1 MPATN
6 YVIGCDLATCMSM
19 VAVWKNGAVEII
31 ASDTGNRSVPS
42 VISFGDERLVG
53 EAAKSMGATNP
64 KNTIFDAK
72 RLIGRTF
79 DDPAIQKDMKTWPFK
94 VSNDGQNRPQVEV
107 ELNGETKKMYPEELS
122 AIVLG
127 KLKAMAEAYLGQEV
141 KDAVVTVPA
150 YFNDAQRQATKDAG
164 RIAGLNV
171 LRLLAEPTAAC
182 IAYGMNEGGK
192 GERKVIIFD
201 LGGGTFDVS
210 LLTVEDGV
218 FEVLATSGDTHLGG
232 QDVDTRIVEWA
243 MEEFKR
249 KTKVDIRT
257 NSKSLARLRLA
268 AERVKKTLSTANQAT
283 LEVDSLA
290 EGHDLILTLTRAKF
304 ESLCDDLFRKCM
316 GPVEQV
322 LKDAKLSKTDIND
335 VVLVG
340 GSSRIPR
347 VQALLKELF
356 NGKDL
361 CQSIH
366 PDEAVAYG
374 AAVQAH
380 ILSGN
385 NKGDATADLL
395 LLDVTPLSLGIE
407 TSGNVMT
414 TLIKRNTTIPVKK
427 SQTFSTFSDNQ
438 VAVDICV
445 FEGERQFTKDNRLLG
460 KFRLEGLPPMP
471 RGVPQIE
478 VTYDV
483 DANGILNV
491 SAAEKSTGKSEKITI
506 TNDKGRLSKDDIER
520 MVEEAAASAEE
531 DKVRFERVEAKNGL
545 ESYLYNARNSFRDDK
560 AKEKADAA
568 TLEKGEEIL
577 KGHMEWLDTH
587 QEESTETYKER
598 QKAVEEE
605 IRPMLMAMYGAT
617 DASAGGSNMTPEMM
631 EAVAKAKAAA
641 PAEEAPSMPKVEEID

>member
-1 MPATN
+1 MSSGSK

-19 VAVWKNGAVEII
+19 VAVWKNGAVDII
-31 ASDTGNRSVPS
+31 ASETGNRSVPS
-42 VISFGDERLVG
+42 VVSFGEERLVG
-53 EAAKSMGATNP
+53 EAAKTMGATNP

-79 DDPAIQKDMKTWPFK
+79 DDPAVQKDMRTWPFK
-94 VSNDGQNRPQVEV
+94 VVDDGQNRPQVEA
-107 ELNGETKKMYPEELS
+107 EINGETKRMYPEELS
-122 AIVLG
+122 AMVLA
-127 KLKAMAEAYLGQEV
+127 KLKAMAEAYLGEEV

-182 IAYGMNEGGK
+182 IAYGLNEKGK

-249 KTKVDIRT
+249 KTKIDIRS
-257 NSKSLARLRLA
+257 NSTAMARLRLV

-290 EGHDLILTLTRAKF
+290 EGNDLVLSLSRAKF
-304 ESLCDDLFRKCM
+304 ESLCEDLFRKCM

-322 LKDAKLSKTDIND
+322 LKDAKLGKGDIHD

-356 NGKDL
+356 NGKEL

-385 NKGDATADLL
+385 NKNDATSELL

-427 SQTFSTFSDNQ
+427 SQTSSTFSDNQ

-506 TNDKGRLSKDDIER
+506 TNDKGRLNKDDIER
-520 MVEEAAASAEE
+520 MVSEAAAAADE
-531 DKVRFERVEAKNGL
+531 DKARMERVEAKNTL
-545 ESYLYNARNSFRDDK
+545 ESYLYNARNSFRDEK
-560 AKEKADAA
+560 AKEKTDAA
-568 TLEKGEEIL
+568 TLEKAEAIL
-577 KGHMEWLDTH
+577 KGHIEWLESNL
-587 QEESTETYKER
+587 EESTETYKER
-598 QKAVEEE
+598 QKTVEEE

-617 DASAGGSNMTPEMM
+617 DASAQGAQAAEPEPTPR
-631 EAVAKAKAAA
+631 
-641 PAEEAPSMPKVEEID
+641 VEEVD

>member
-1 MPATN
+1 MSSGSK

-19 VAVWKNGAVEII
+19 VAVWKNGAVDII
-31 ASDTGNRSVPS
+31 ASDTGNRAVPS
-42 VISFGDERLVG
+42 VVSFGEERLVG

-64 KNTIFDAK
+64 KNTVFDAK

-79 DDPAIQKDMKTWPFK
+79 DDPAVQKDIRTWPFK
-94 VSNDGQNRPQVEV
+94 VVDDGKNRPQVEV
-107 ELNGETKKMYPEELS
+107 EINGEVKRMYPEELS
-122 AIVLG
+122 AMVLG
-127 KLKAMAEAYLGQEV
+127 KLKAMAEAYLGEEV

-182 IAYGMNEGGK
+182 IAYGLNEKGK

-249 KTKVDIRT
+249 KTKIDVRT
-257 NSKSLARLRLA
+257 NSKAMARLRLV

-290 EGHDLILTLTRAKF
+290 EGNDLVLTLSRAKF
-304 ESLCDDLFRKCM
+304 ESLCEDLFRKCM

-322 LKDAKLSKTDIND
+322 LKDAKLSKTDIHD

-356 NGKDL
+356 NGKEL

-385 NKGDATADLL
+385 NKNDATSELL

-506 TNDKGRLSKDDIER
+506 TNDKGRLNKDDIER
-520 MVEEAAASAEE
+520 MVAEAAAAAEE
-531 DKVRFERVEAKNGL
+531 DKVRMERVEAKNGL
-545 ESYLYNARNSFRDDK
+545 ESYLYNARNSFRDEK
-560 AKEKADAA
+560 AKEKTDAA
-568 TLEKGEEIL
+568 TLEKAEGIL
-577 KGHMEWLDTH
+577 KGHIEWLEANPDET
-587 QEESTETYKER
+587 TEVYKER
-598 QKAVEEE
+598 QKSVEEE

-617 DASAGGSNMTPEMM
+617 DSSGAAAAAAAAAAEP
-631 EAVAKAKAAA
+631 AAA
-641 PAEEAPSMPKVEEID
+641 PEPSPRVEEVD

>member
-1 MPATN
+1 MSGAK

-19 VAVWKNGAVEII
+19 VAVWKNGAVDII
-31 ASDTGNRSVPS
+31 ASETGNRSVPS

-79 DDPAIQKDMKTWPFK
+79 NDPAVQRDMRTWPFK
-94 VSNDGQNRPQVEV
+94 VVDDGQNRPQVEV
-107 ELNGETKKMYPEELS
+107 ELDGETKKMYPEELS
-122 AIVLG
+122 AMVLA
-127 KLKAMAEAYLGQEV
+127 KLKAMAEAYLGEEV

-182 IAYGMNEGGK
+182 IAYGLNEKGK

-232 QDVDTRIVEWA
+232 QDVDTRIMEWA

-249 KTKVDIRT
+249 KTKLDIRN
-257 NSKSLARLRLA
+257 NSKAMARLRLV

-290 EGHDLILTLTRAKF
+290 EGNDLVLTVTRAKF
-304 ESLCDDLFRKCM
+304 ESLCEDLFRKCM

-322 LKDAKLSKTDIND
+322 LKDAKLGKADIHD

-347 VQALLKELF
+347 VQALLKEFF
-356 NGKDL
+356 NGKEL

-385 NKGDATADLL
+385 NKNDVTSELL

-506 TNDKGRLSKDDIER
+506 TNDKGRLNKDDIER
-520 MVEEAAASAEE
+520 MVQEAAAAAEE
-531 DKVRFERVEAKNGL
+531 DKLRMERVEAKNGL
-545 ESYLYNARNSFRDDK
+545 ESYLYGARNSFRDEK
-560 AKEKADAA
+560 AKEKTDAA
-568 TLEKGEEIL
+568 TLEKAEGIL
-577 KGHMEWLDTH
+577 KGHIEWVETH
-587 QEESTETYKER
+587 PEESTETYKER
-598 QKAVEEE
+598 QKAVEDE

-617 DASAGGSNMTPEMM
+617 DASGYQGAAQAEQ
-631 EAVAKAKAAA
+631 AAA
-641 PAEEAPSMPKVEEID
+641 QAEQAAAQAEPSPRVEEVD

>member
-1 MPATN
+1 MSSGSK

-19 VAVWKNGAVEII
+19 VAVWKNGAVDII
-31 ASDTGNRSVPS
+31 ASDTGNRAVPS
-42 VISFGDERLVG
+42 VVSFGEERLVG

-64 KNTIFDAK
+64 KNTVFDAK

-79 DDPAIQKDMKTWPFK
+79 DDPAVQKDIRTWPFK
-94 VSNDGQNRPQVEV
+94 VVDDGKNRPQVEV
-107 ELNGETKKMYPEELS
+107 EINGEVKRMYPEELS
-122 AIVLG
+122 AMVLG
-127 KLKAMAEAYLGQEV
+127 KLKAMAEAYLGEEV

-182 IAYGMNEGGK
+182 IAYGLNEKGK

-249 KTKVDIRT
+249 KTKIDVRT
-257 NSKSLARLRLA
+257 NSKAMARLRLV

-290 EGHDLILTLTRAKF
+290 EGNDLVLTLSRAKF
-304 ESLCDDLFRKCM
+304 ESLCEDLFRKCM

-322 LKDAKLSKTDIND
+322 LKDAKLSKTDIHD

-356 NGKDL
+356 NGKEL

-385 NKGDATADLL
+385 NKNDATSELL

-506 TNDKGRLSKDDIER
+506 TNDKGRLNKDDIER
-520 MVEEAAASAEE
+520 MVSEAAAAAEE
-531 DKVRFERVEAKNGL
+531 DKVRMERVEAKNSL
-545 ESYLYNARNSFRDDK
+545 ESYLYNARNSFRDEK
-560 AKEKADAA
+560 AKEKTDAA
-568 TLEKGEEIL
+568 TLEKAEGIL
-577 KGHMEWLDTH
+577 KGHIEWLEANP
-587 QEESTETYKER
+587 EESTETYKAR
-598 QKAVEEE
+598 QKSVEEE

-617 DASAGGSNMTPEMM
+617 DSSGQ
-631 EAVAKAKAAA
+631 AAA
-641 PAEEAPSMPKVEEID
+641 AAAAAQEQPQAEPSPRVEEID

>member
-1 MPATN
+1 MSGSTN

-19 VAVWKNGAVEII
+19 VAVWKNGAVDII
-31 ASDTGNRSVPS
+31 ASDTGNRAVPS

-53 EAAKSMGATNP
+53 EAAKSLGATNP
-64 KNTIFDAK
+64 TNTIFDAK

-79 DDPAIQKDMKTWPFK
+79 DDPAIQKDMRTWPFK
-94 VSNDGQNRPQVEV
+94 VVDDGNNRPQVEV
-107 ELNGETKKMYPEELS
+107 EMNGEKKLMYPEELS
-122 AIVLG
+122 AMVLG
-127 KLKAMAEAYLGQEV
+127 KLKAMAESYLGQEV

-182 IAYGMNEGGK
+182 IAYGLNESGK
-192 GERKVIIFD
+192 GERKVVIFD

-210 LLTVEDGV
+210 LLSVEDGV

-249 KTKVDIRT
+249 KTKLDIRS
-257 NSKSLARLRLA
+257 NAKAMARLRLV

-290 EGHDLILTLTRAKF
+290 EGNDLMLTITRAKF

-322 LKDAKLSKTDIND
+322 LKDAKLGKGDIHD

-347 VQALLKELF
+347 VQALLKEFF
-356 NGKDL
+356 NGKEL

-385 NKGDATADLL
+385 NKNDATSELL

-506 TNDKGRLSKDDIER
+506 TNDKGRLNKDDIER
-520 MVEEAAASAEE
+520 MVAEAAAAAEE
-531 DKVRFERVEAKNGL
+531 DKVRMERVEAKNGL
-545 ESYLYNARNSFRDDK
+545 ESYLYNARNSFRDEK
-560 AKEKADAA
+560 AKEKTDAA
-568 TLEKGEEIL
+568 TLEKAEGIL
-577 KGHMEWLDTH
+577 KAHIEWLEANP
-587 QEESTETYKER
+587 EESTDTYKER
-598 QKAVEEE
+598 QKSVEEE

-617 DASAGGSNMTPEMM
+617 DASGQGT
-631 EAVAKAKAAA
+631 AAA
-641 PAEEAPSMPKVEEID
+641 AAEPEPSPRVEEVD

>member
-1 MPATN
+1 
-6 YVIGCDLATCMSM
+6 M
-19 VAVWKNGAVEII
+19 VAVWKNGAVDII
-31 ASDTGNRSVPS
+31 ASETGNRAVPS

-64 KNTIFDAK
+64 KNTVFDAK

-79 DDPAIQKDMKTWPFK
+79 DDPAIQKDMRTWPFK
-94 VSNDGQNRPQVEV
+94 VVDDGKNRPQVEV
-107 ELNGETKKMYPEELS
+107 ELNGEVKRMYPEEIS
-122 AIVLG
+122 AMVLA

-182 IAYGMNEGGK
+182 IAYGLNEGGK
-192 GERKVIIFD
+192 GERKVVIFD

-210 LLTVEDGV
+210 LLSVEDGV

-232 QDVDTRIVEWA
+232 QDIDTRIMEWA
-243 MEEFKR
+243 MEEFKH
-249 KTKVDIRT
+249 KTHLDIRS
-257 NSKSLARLRLA
+257 NSKAMARLRLV

-290 EGHDLILTLTRAKF
+290 EGNDLMLTLTRPKF

-322 LKDAKLSKTDIND
+322 LKDAKLGKGHIND

-347 VQALLKELF
+347 VQALLKEFF
-356 NGKDL
+356 NGKEL

-385 NKGDATADLL
+385 NKNDATSELL

-506 TNDKGRLSKDDIER
+506 TNDKGRLNKDDIER
-520 MVEEAAASAEE
+520 MVAEAAAAAEE
-531 DKVRFERVEAKNGL
+531 DKVRMERVEAKNGL
-545 ESYLYNARNSFRDDK
+545 ESYLYNARNSFRDEK
-560 AKEKADAA
+560 AKEKVDAT
-568 TLEKGEEIL
+568 TLEKAEGIL
-577 KGHMEWLDTH
+577 KGHIEWLEGH
-587 QEESTETYKER
+587 PEESTETYKER
-598 QKAVEEE
+598 QKSVEEE

-617 DASAGGSNMTPEMM
+617 DASGQGAM
-631 EAVAKAKAAA
+631 AAAA
-641 PAEEAPSMPKVEEID
+641 PQP

>member
-1 MPATN
+1 MSGSTN

-19 VAVWKNGAVEII
+19 VAVWKNGAVDII
-31 ASDTGNRSVPS
+31 ASETGNRAVPS

-53 EAAKSMGATNP
+53 EAAKSLGATNP

-79 DDPAIQKDMKTWPFK
+79 DDPAVQKDMRTWPFT
-94 VSNDGQNRPQVEV
+94 VVDDGKNRPQVEV
-107 ELNGETKKMYPEELS
+107 SLNGETKRMYPEELS
-122 AIVLG
+122 AMVLA
-127 KLKAMAEAYLGQEV
+127 KLKAMAESYLGQEV

-182 IAYGMNEGGK
+182 IAYGLNENGK
-192 GERKVIIFD
+192 GERKVVIFD

-210 LLTVEDGV
+210 LLSVEDGV

-249 KTKVDIRT
+249 KTKLDIRS
-257 NSKSLARLRLA
+257 NAKAMARLRLA
-268 AERVKKTLSTANQAT
+268 AERVKKTLSTSNQAN

-290 EGHDLILTLTRAKF
+290 EGNDLVLTITRAKF
-304 ESLCDDLFRKCM
+304 ESLCEDLFRKCM

-322 LKDAKLSKTDIND
+322 LKDAKLSKTEIND

-347 VQALLKELF
+347 VQALLKEFF
-356 NGKDL
+356 NGKEL

-385 NKGDATADLL
+385 NKNDATSELL

-491 SAAEKSTGKSEKITI
+491 SAAEKSTGKVEKITI
-506 TNDKGRLSKDDIER
+506 TNDKGRLNKDDIER
-520 MVEEAAASAEE
+520 MVSEAAAAAEE
-531 DKVRFERVEAKNGL
+531 DKVRMERVEAKNGL
-545 ESYLYNARNSFRDDK
+545 ESYLYNARNSFRDEK
-560 AKEKADAA
+560 AKEKTDAA
-568 TLEKGEEIL
+568 TLEKAEGIL
-577 KGHMEWLDTH
+577 KGHIEWLEAH
-587 QEESTETYKER
+587 PEESTETYKER

-617 DASAGGSNMTPEMM
+617 DASGQGAQ
-631 EAVAKAKAAA
+631 AAA
-641 PAEEAPSMPKVEEID
+641 EPGPRVEEVD

>member
-1 MPATN
+1 MSSGSK

-19 VAVWKNGAVEII
+19 VAVWKNGAVDII

-42 VISFGDERLVG
+42 VVSFGEERLVG

-64 KNTIFDAK
+64 KNTVFDAK

-79 DDPAIQKDMKTWPFK
+79 DDPAVQKDMRTWPFK
-94 VSNDGQNRPQVEV
+94 VVDDGKNRPQVEV
-107 ELNGETKKMYPEELS
+107 EINGEMKRMYPEELS
-122 AIVLG
+122 AMVLG
-127 KLKAMAEAYLGQEV
+127 KLKAMAEAYLGEEV

-171 LRLLAEPTAAC
+171 MRLLAEPTAAC
-182 IAYGMNEGGK
+182 IAYGLNEKGK

-249 KTKVDIRT
+249 KTKIDVRS
-257 NSKSLARLRLA
+257 NSKAMARLRLV

-290 EGHDLILTLTRAKF
+290 EGNDLVLTLSRAKF
-304 ESLCDDLFRKCM
+304 ESLCEDLFRKCM

-322 LKDAKLSKTDIND
+322 LKDAKLGKGDVHD

-356 NGKDL
+356 NGKEL

-385 NKGDATADLL
+385 NKNDATSELL

-506 TNDKGRLSKDDIER
+506 TNDKGRLNKDDIER
-520 MVEEAAASAEE
+520 MVSEAAAAAEE
-531 DKVRFERVEAKNGL
+531 DKVRMERVEAKNSL
-545 ESYLYNARNSFRDDK
+545 ESYLYNARNSFRDEK
-560 AKEKADAA
+560 AKEKTDAA
-568 TLEKGEEIL
+568 TLEKAEAIL
-577 KGHMEWLDTH
+577 KGHIEWLESNP
-587 QEESTETYKER
+587 EESTETYKER
-598 QKAVEEE
+598 QKLVEDE

-617 DASAGGSNMTPEMM
+617 DSSAQ
-631 EAVAKAKAAA
+631 AAQAAA
-641 PAEEAPSMPKVEEID
+641 AQAAAAQAAEPEQTPRVEEID

>member
-1 MPATN
+1 MSSGSK

-19 VAVWKNGAVEII
+19 VAVWKNGAVDII
-31 ASDTGNRSVPS
+31 ASETGNRSVPS
-42 VISFGDERLVG
+42 VISFGEERLVG
-53 EAAKSMGATNP
+53 EAAKTMGATNP
-64 KNTIFDAK
+64 KNTVFDAK

-79 DDPAIQKDMKTWPFK
+79 DDPAVQKDMRTWPFK
-94 VSNDGQNRPQVEV
+94 VVDDGQNRPQVEA
-107 ELNGETKKMYPEELS
+107 EINGETKRMYPEELS
-122 AIVLG
+122 AMVLA
-127 KLKAMAEAYLGQEV
+127 KLKAMAEAYLGEEV

-182 IAYGMNEGGK
+182 IAYGLNEKGK

-249 KTKVDIRT
+249 KTKIDIRS
-257 NSKSLARLRLA
+257 NSKAMARLRLV

-290 EGHDLILTLTRAKF
+290 EGNDLVLSLSRAKF
-304 ESLCDDLFRKCM
+304 ESLCEDLFRKCM

-322 LKDAKLSKTDIND
+322 LKDAKLGKGDIHD

-356 NGKDL
+356 NGKEL

-385 NKGDATADLL
+385 NKNDATSELL

-506 TNDKGRLSKDDIER
+506 TNDKGRLNKDDIER
-520 MVEEAAASAEE
+520 MVSEAAAAADE
-531 DKVRFERVEAKNGL
+531 DKARMERVEAKNTL
-545 ESYLYNARNSFRDDK
+545 ESYLYNARNSFRDEK
-560 AKEKADAA
+560 AKEKTDAA
-568 TLEKGEEIL
+568 TLEKAEAIL
-577 KGHMEWLDTH
+577 KENIEWLEAH
-587 QEESTETYKER
+587 LEESTETYKER
-598 QKAVEEE
+598 QKTVEEQ

-617 DASAGGSNMTPEMM
+617 DASGQ
-631 EAVAKAKAAA
+631 AAA
-641 PAEEAPSMPKVEEID
+641 AAAAQEQPEPTPRVEEVD

>member
-1 MPATN
+1 MSSGSK

-19 VAVWKNGAVEII
+19 VAVWKNGAVDII

-42 VISFGDERLVG
+42 VVSFGEERLVG

-64 KNTIFDAK
+64 KNTVFDAK

-79 DDPAIQKDMKTWPFK
+79 DDPAVQKDMRTWPFK
-94 VSNDGQNRPQVEV
+94 VVDDGKNRPQVEV
-107 ELNGETKKMYPEELS
+107 EINGEMKRMYPEELS
-122 AIVLG
+122 AMVLG
-127 KLKAMAEAYLGQEV
+127 KLKAMAEAYLGEEV

-171 LRLLAEPTAAC
+171 MRLLAEPTAAC
-182 IAYGMNEGGK
+182 IAYGLNEKGK

-249 KTKVDIRT
+249 KTKIDVRS
-257 NSKSLARLRLA
+257 NSKAMARLRLV

-290 EGHDLILTLTRAKF
+290 EGNDLVLTLSRAKF
-304 ESLCDDLFRKCM
+304 ESLCEDLFRKCM

-322 LKDAKLSKTDIND
+322 LKDAKLGKGDVHD

-356 NGKDL
+356 NGKEL

-385 NKGDATADLL
+385 NKNDATSELL

-506 TNDKGRLSKDDIER
+506 TNDKGRLNKDDIER
-520 MVEEAAASAEE
+520 MVSEAAAAAEE
-531 DKVRFERVEAKNGL
+531 DKVRMERVEAKNSL
-545 ESYLYNARNSFRDDK
+545 ESYLYNARNSFRDEK
-560 AKEKADAA
+560 AKEKTDAA
-568 TLEKGEEIL
+568 TLEKAEAIL
-577 KGHMEWLDTH
+577 KGHIEWLESNP
-587 QEESTETYKER
+587 EESTETYKER
-598 QKAVEEE
+598 QKLVEDE

-617 DASAGGSNMTPEMM
+617 DSSAQAAQAAQAAEPEQTPR
-631 EAVAKAKAAA
+631 
-641 PAEEAPSMPKVEEID
+641 VEEID

>member
-1 MPATN
+1 MSSGSK

-19 VAVWKNGAVEII
+19 VAVWKNGAVDII
-31 ASDTGNRSVPS
+31 ASDTGNRAVPS
-42 VISFGDERLVG
+42 VVSFGEERLVG

-64 KNTIFDAK
+64 KNTVFDAK

-79 DDPAIQKDMKTWPFK
+79 DDPAVQKDIRTWPFK
-94 VSNDGQNRPQVEV
+94 VVDDGKNRPQVEV
-107 ELNGETKKMYPEELS
+107 EINGEVKRMYPEELS
-122 AIVLG
+122 AMVLG
-127 KLKAMAEAYLGQEV
+127 KLKAMAEAYLGEEV

-182 IAYGMNEGGK
+182 IAYGLNEKGK

-249 KTKVDIRT
+249 KTKIDVRT
-257 NSKSLARLRLA
+257 NSKAMARLRLV

-290 EGHDLILTLTRAKF
+290 EGNDLVLTLSRAKF
-304 ESLCDDLFRKCM
+304 ESLCEDLFRKCM

-322 LKDAKLSKTDIND
+322 LKDAKLSKTDIHD

-356 NGKDL
+356 NGKEL

-385 NKGDATADLL
+385 NKNDATSELL

-506 TNDKGRLSKDDIER
+506 TNDKGRLNKDDIER
-520 MVEEAAASAEE
+520 MVSEAAAAAEE
-531 DKVRFERVEAKNGL
+531 DKVRMERVEAKNSL
-545 ESYLYNARNSFRDDK
+545 ESYLYNARNSFRDEK
-560 AKEKADAA
+560 AKEKTDAA
-568 TLEKGEEIL
+568 TLEKAEGIL
-577 KGHMEWLDTH
+577 KGHIEWLEANP
-587 QEESTETYKER
+587 EESTETYKAR
-598 QKAVEEE
+598 QKSVEEE

-617 DASAGGSNMTPEMM
+617 DSSGQ
-631 EAVAKAKAAA
+631 AAA
-641 PAEEAPSMPKVEEID
+641 QAAAAQAAAAAAQEQPQAEPGPRVEEID

>member
-1 MPATN
+1 MSGSTN

-19 VAVWKNGAVEII
+19 VAVWKNGAVDII
-31 ASDTGNRSVPS
+31 ASETGNRSVPS

-53 EAAKSMGATNP
+53 EAAKSLGATNP
-64 KNTIFDAK
+64 TNTIFDAK

-79 DDPAIQKDMKTWPFK
+79 DDPAVKKDMRTWPFK
-94 VSNDGQNRPQVEV
+94 VVDDGKNRPQVEV
-107 ELNGETKKMYPEELS
+107 ETNGETKRMYPEELS
-122 AIVLG
+122 AMVLA
-127 KLKAMAEAYLGQEV
+127 KLKAMAESYLGQEV

-182 IAYGMNEGGK
+182 IAYGLNENGK
-192 GERKVIIFD
+192 GEQKVVIFD

-210 LLTVEDGV
+210 LLSVEDGV

-243 MEEFKR
+243 MDEFKR
-249 KTKVDIRT
+249 KTKLDIRT
-257 NSKSLARLRLA
+257 NAKAMARLRLA
-268 AERVKKTLSTANQAT
+268 AERVKKTLSTANQAN

-290 EGHDLILTLTRAKF
+290 EGNDLVLTITRAKF
-304 ESLCDDLFRKCM
+304 ESLCEDLFRKCM

-322 LKDAKLSKTDIND
+322 LKDAKLGKGDIND

-347 VQALLKELF
+347 VQALLKEFF
-356 NGKDL
+356 NGKEL

-385 NKGDATADLL
+385 NKNDATSELL

-491 SAAEKSTGKSEKITI
+491 SAAEKSTGKTEKITI
-506 TNDKGRLSKDDIER
+506 TNDKGRLNKDDIER
-520 MVEEAAASAEE
+520 MVAEAAAAEE
-531 DKVRFERVEAKNGL
+531 DKVRMERVEAKNGL
-545 ESYLYNARNSFRDDK
+545 ESYLYNARNSFRDEK
-560 AKEKADAA
+560 AKEKTDAA
-568 TLEKGEEIL
+568 TLEKAEGIL
-577 KGHMEWLDTH
+577 KGHIEWLEANP
-587 QEESTETYKER
+587 EELTDVYKER

-617 DASAGGSNMTPEMM
+617 DSSGQGAAQ
-631 EAVAKAKAAA
+631 AAA
-641 PAEEAPSMPKVEEID
+641 EMQPEPTAEPSPRVEEVD

>member
-1 MPATN
+1 MSGSTN

-19 VAVWKNGAVEII
+19 VAVWKNGAVDII
-31 ASDTGNRSVPS
+31 ASDTGNRAVPS

-64 KNTIFDAK
+64 TNTIFDAK

-79 DDPAIQKDMKTWPFK
+79 DDPAIQKDMRTWPFK
-94 VSNDGQNRPQVEV
+94 VVDDGNNRPQVEV
-107 ELNGETKKMYPEELS
+107 EMNGEKKLMYPEELS
-122 AIVLG
+122 AMVLG
-127 KLKAMAEAYLGQEV
+127 KLKAMAESYLGQEV

-182 IAYGMNEGGK
+182 IAYGLNESGK
-192 GERKVIIFD
+192 GERKVVIFD

-210 LLTVEDGV
+210 LLSVEDGV

-249 KTKVDIRT
+249 KTKLDIRS
-257 NSKSLARLRLA
+257 NAKAMARLRLV

-290 EGHDLILTLTRAKF
+290 EGNDLMLTITRAKF

-322 LKDAKLSKTDIND
+322 LKDAKLGKGDIHD

-347 VQALLKELF
+347 VQALLKEFF
-356 NGKDL
+356 NGKEL

-385 NKGDATADLL
+385 NKNDATSELL

-506 TNDKGRLSKDDIER
+506 TNDKGRLNKDDIER
-520 MVEEAAASAEE
+520 MVAEAAAAAEE
-531 DKVRFERVEAKNGL
+531 DKVRMERVEAKNGL
-545 ESYLYNARNSFRDDK
+545 ESYLYNARNSFRDEK
-560 AKEKADAA
+560 AKEKTDAA
-568 TLEKGEEIL
+568 TLEKAEGIL
-577 KGHMEWLDTH
+577 KGHIEWLEANP
-587 QEESTETYKER
+587 EESTETYKER
-598 QKAVEEE
+598 QKSVEEE

-617 DASAGGSNMTPEMM
+617 DASAAP
-631 EAVAKAKAAA
+631 AAA
-641 PAEEAPSMPKVEEID
+641 AAQPEPSPRVEEVD